1 MSGFSSPVVS
11 AIGEVIRDEIMSDN
25 FVMGVSGWAILKN
38 GNAYFYNITAEGNIT
53 SSAVVV
59 EGATGGVFIYSG
71 IPANGNLIGSWAGI
85 AGTDAY
91 GNVYPQ
97 GLNVTIGT
105 ITGSAIVGGSIT
117 GAKFIAEGAN
127 GLLLGYSGVP
137 AAGNL
142 VFAVSPISGNDA
154 FGNSW
159 GMGLSI
165 FGSGSYIVVGETGGS
180 PIIFFGSGRSQIH
193 NSSALQVFTTGS
205 GNSGYEQIQILGPE
219 DSTQQDIVS
228 STWVSSST
236 DGTTMFP
243 QIQDYYHDP
252 SNVLHQYRTLSYAGN
267 VSIGSN
273 TGVVPGTGTS
283 RTNAAVAESWHLASL
298 GTGFTTSVSDQAPR
312 YRFEGTN
319 GGVVRLDGT
328 VYTSAAVASGASMFV
343 LPTGYRPTLDR
354 RRFVG
359 LTNISGYALGGSLA
373 VVNTTGV
380 VAIGAAANAAG
391 QQICLDGM
399 TFPID

>member
-1 MSGFSSPVVS
+1 MSGFASPVVS

-91 GNVYPQ
+91 GNTYPQ

-105 ITGSAIVGGSIT
+105 ITGSAITGGSIT
-117 GAKFIAEGAN
+117 GTKFIAEGSN

-142 VFAVSPISGNDA
+142 VFAVSPISGSDA

-165 FGSGSYIVVGETGGS
+165 FGSGGYIVIGETGGS
-180 PIIFFGSGRSQIH
+180 PIIFFGSGRAQIH
-193 NSSALQVFTTGS
+193 NSSAIQVFTTGS
-205 GNSGYEQIQILGPE
+205 GNSGYEQIQILGPQ
-219 DSTQQDIVS
+219 DSTQKDIVL
-228 STWVSSST
+228 STWLSSST
-236 DGTTMFP
+236 DGTTIP
-243 QIQDYYHDP
+243 EIQDYYTDA
-252 SNVLHQYRTLSYAGN
+252 SGGLHQYRTLSYAGN
-267 VSIGSN
+267 VSIGPN
-273 TGVVPGTGTS
+273 TGVKPGTGTS
-283 RTNAAVAESWHLASL
+283 RVNTAVAETWHVATL
-298 GTGFTTSVSDQAPR
+298 GTGFTTGGSDQVPR
-312 YRFEGTN
+312 YRYEGIA
-319 GGVVRLDGT
+319 GGICRLDGT
-328 VYTSAAVASGASMFV
+328 VYTSAAVVSGASMFV
-343 LPTGYRPTLDR
+343 VPIGYPPITRKRFVTVSNASGITLD
-354 RRFVG
+354 
-359 LTNISGYALGGSLA
+359 GSTVMVSTA
-373 VVNTTGV
+373 GV
-380 VAIGAAANAAG
+380 VAIGMAASAAG
-391 QQICLDGM
+391 QQIVLDGI
-399 TFPID
+399 TFPVD